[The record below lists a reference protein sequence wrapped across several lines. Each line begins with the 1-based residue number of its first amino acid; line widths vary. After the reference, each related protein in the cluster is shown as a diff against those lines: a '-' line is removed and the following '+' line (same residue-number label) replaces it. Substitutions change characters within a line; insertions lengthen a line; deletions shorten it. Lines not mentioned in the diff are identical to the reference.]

1 MKPQLFRNIILV
13 VKWEYTLVTSL
24 ETDKSCRLTSLVLLS
39 LEYKEGGISTKME
52 QEISANFESKL
63 FDICKY
69 EDSELADM
77 SFFLDVSYIFKS
89 FQHQNWKVSKNFKI
103 LKDFQEFIRRLNL
116 SGNQGNWDQ
125 TLHGSKT
132 EANFAKNEQIQ
143 MFT

>member
-1 MKPQLFRNIILV
+1 MKPKLFRNIIQV
-13 VKWEYTLVTSL
+13 IKWESALVTSL

-89 FQHQNWKVSKNFKI
+89 FQHQN
-103 LKDFQEFIRRLNL
+103 
-116 SGNQGNWDQ
+116 
-125 TLHGSKT
+125 
-132 EANFAKNEQIQ
+132 
-143 MFT
+143 